1 MIQINDLYYKN
12 VISDLSISF
21 DRNKFYT
28 ISGPNRCGK
37 SSLLRIIN
45 RNIITDEDIRL
56 DNKSIYDYEELDY
69 KSIICL
75 LDQNTKF
82 IMDNVSDIIKFI
94 LIKNNIYNKD
104 YLKSLLVKYELYD
117 IRNNNIDSLNISQK
131 IYLKFIEYILDDKKI
146 ILIDNI
152 DNYCNT
158 EDIMKII
165 NIINDLKKSITFIM
179 TINNLEYALESDY
192 LYIIDGS
199 NIVLEG
205 IPFDVLLNDNIIN
218 KVGLELPFMFDLSIK
233 LNDYE
238 LLNEIVLDMDRMIDK
253 LWK

>member
-12 VISDLSISF
+12 VICDLSISF
-21 DRNKFYT
+21 DKNKFYT

-37 SSLLRIIN
+37 SSLLRILN
-45 RNIITDEDIRL
+45 RDIDTSEDIRI
-56 DNKSIYDYEELDY
+56 DNKSIYEYEEIEY
-69 KSIICL
+69 KSIVCL
-75 LDQNTKF
+75 IDSNTKF
-82 IMDNVSDIIKFI
+82 IMDNVSDTIKFI
-94 LIKNNIYNKD
+94 LIKHNIYNKD

-117 IRNNNIDSLNISQK
+117 IRNNSIDELSISQK
-131 IYLKFIEYILDDKKI
+131 IYLKFIEYVLDDKKI

-152 DNYCNT
+152 DNYCSN
-158 EDIMKII
+158 EDMMRILK
-165 NIINDLKKSITFIM
+165 IINDLKESITFIM

>member
-21 DRNKFYT
+21 SKNKFYT

-37 SSLLRIIN
+37 TSLLKIIN
-45 RNIITDEDIRL
+45 RDILTDEDIRL
-56 DNKSIYDYEELDY
+56 NNKSIYDYD
-69 KSIICL
+69 IINYNNIVGL
-75 LDQNTKF
+75 LDSDNKF
-82 IMDNVSDIIKFI
+82 IMDTVENVIKFI
-94 LIKNNIYNKD
+94 LIKHNIYNKD

-117 IRNNNIDSLNISQK
+117 YRKMYVDELDVSKK
-131 IYLKFIEYILDDKKI
+131 IYLKFIEYVLDDKKI

-152 DNYCNT
+152 DNYCSN
-158 EDIMKII
+158 EDMMRIIKII
-165 NIINDLKKSITFIM
+165 NGLKESITFIM
-179 TINNLEYALESDY
+179 TINNLEYSLESDY

-199 NIVLEG
+199 SIVLEG
-205 IPFDVLLNDNIIN
+205 IPFDVLLNDTVIN